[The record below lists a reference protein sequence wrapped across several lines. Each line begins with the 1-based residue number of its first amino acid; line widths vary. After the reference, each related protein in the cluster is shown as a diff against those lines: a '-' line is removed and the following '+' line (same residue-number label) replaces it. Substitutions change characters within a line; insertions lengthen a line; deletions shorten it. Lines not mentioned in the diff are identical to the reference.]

1 MDSIQPIGPRD
12 SDLERIYRV
21 ERLRD
26 ERRRDR
32 DEDERGKRRRPP
44 PERGGDDEP
53 PEDEGHT
60 IDVRV

>member
-1 MDSIQPIGPRD
+1 MDPIQPLDPHDR
-12 SDLERIYRV
+12 DLERIYRV

-32 DEDERGKRRRPP
+32 DEEERRRRRRPP
-44 PERGGDDEP
+44 PDPSGDDEP
-53 PEDEGHT
+53 PDDDGHT